1 MVGKELAKKDK
12 LLMNIEKD
20 QQKIKEL
27 LSGIYTEIKENK
39 NRYNDLYEEF
49 KSSFQPAQQIKEEQ
63 LKKLRFLLQTNDL
76 FYLETNKNDE
86 KVFNDFNLDQR
97 TILDKIE
104 EIEREIKIFN

>member
-49 KSSFQPAQQIKEEQ
+49 KNSFQPAQQIKEEQ

-76 FYLETNKNDE
+76 FYLETNKNNE

>member
-76 FYLETNKNDE
+76 FYLETNKNNE
-86 KVFNDFNLDQR
+86 KVFNDFKLDQR